1 MPKGMYMNPKYAVRR
16 VRLRRA
22 VLVSTVLTLLIV
34 GVGAVWQVDYSI
46 RGNML
51 PSAPPVAAVVRQQSM
66 QYRISLFGQQFYLD
80 FGGISAGMGQLSQ
93 LLRTPPAPVRL
104 AYQLRAYLADELPK
118 NLRDDPRKAQE
129 G

>member
-16 VRLRRA
+16 VKLRRA
-22 VLVSTVLTLLIV
+22 ILVSTVLTLLIV
-34 GVGAVWQVDYSI
+34 GVGAIWQVDYSI

-51 PSAPPVAAVVRQQSM
+51 PAAPPVAAVERQQPM
-66 QYRISLFGQQFYLD
+66 QYRISLFGQELYLNL
-80 FGGISAGMGQLSQ
+80 GGISAGVDQLSR

-104 AYQLRAYLADELPK
+104 AYQLRAYLADDLPK
-118 NLRDDPRKAQE
+118 NLRDNPRKALE